1 LEKRSQLLPDEWNT
15 FRDPSRPRM
24 APPRGGRSSFTE
36 LRRTTDKLLSF
47 QTTVGQRFEH
57 LAAKRDWRESWFK
70 RNVRLCGASGSHS
83 RLNGKALFFSKMRRK
98 KYFGRFVNDFLPGAD
113 GKEKA
118 FLRNEAKVGP
128 SFYGRGSEGGAG
140 RLSRWRRH
148 GTVHPATAECCFIG
162 GGGGS

>member
-1 LEKRSQLLPDEWNT
+1 
-15 FRDPSRPRM
+15 M
-24 APPRGGRSSFTE
+24 APPQEGRSSLTE
-36 LRRTTDKLLSF
+36 LRRATNNLLSF
-47 QTTVGQRFEH
+47 QTTVGQRFER

-70 RNVRLCGASGSHS
+70 HNVRLCGASGSHPKVK
-83 RLNGKALFFSKMRRK
+83 RKVLRFQQDAKK
-98 KYFGRFVNDFLPGAD
+98 KYFGRFVNDFLPAAD

-128 SFYGRGSEGGAG
+128 SLYGRGSEGGAE
-140 RLSRWRRH
+140 RLSGWQRH